1 LRYILFL
8 LLSIHLFAVDAS
20 LKIETDVEHRTR
32 MAVEDGSSTSNNKF
46 FNILL
51 SDLKI
56 SGHFLADGKHH
67 RGEVNSNFISP
78 SLKSKEYVLK
88 YALAQGSGTKL
99 VARLLK
105 ASNGKEVFK
114 KTYTIPSLN
123 KAPFLA
129 HKLISDVNDVL
140 KYPSISWINRYVVY
154 SRYTSAKQS
163 EIILADYSFNYQ
175 KVIIRGGLNLFPKW
189 ADAKQKSFYYTSYAG
204 VIPTLYKLN
213 IYSGSKR
220 KIASSEGMI
229 VCSDVKRNG
238 SKILVTMAPNA
249 QADIYEVSASGG
261 GQRRVTSFNGIDVN
275 GKYVDDENRIVFVSN
290 RLGYPNIF
298 KKSISGSGVSQVV
311 YHGRN
316 NNAVDAFGSKIVYS
330 SRESHNSFG
339 NNTFNLYLT
348 SSKRSGTRPLTT
360 TGTNQFPHFS
370 TDGSVI
376 QYIKHRGGSSSIGY
390 INLKSKQSLL
400 FPLGGKKIQSL
411 DW

>member
-1 LRYILFL
+1 MRYIIFL
-8 LLSIHLFAVDAS
+8 LLSLHLFAFDAS
-20 LKIETDVEHRTR
+20 LKIETDVEHRSR
-32 MAVEDGSSTSNNKF
+32 IAVEDGSSVTNNTF
-46 FNILL
+46 FNMLL
-51 SDLKI
+51 SDLKL
-56 SGHFLADGKHH
+56 SGHFLADAKHYK
-67 RGEVNSNFISP
+67 GEVTSNFISP
-78 SLKSKEYVLK
+78 ALKSKEYVLK

-99 VARLLK
+99 VARLFK

-114 KTYTIPSLN
+114 KTYTIPSLS

-129 HKLISDVNDVL
+129 HKLVSDVNDVL
-140 KYPSISWINRYVVY
+140 KYPSISWINRYVVFA
-154 SRYTSAKQS
+154 RYTSAKQS
-163 EIILADYSFNYQ
+163 EIILADYSFHYQ

-189 ADAKQKSFYYTSYAG
+189 ADAKQQSFYYTSYAG

-238 SKILVTMAPNA
+238 SKILVTMAPDA
-249 QADIYEVSASGG
+249 QADIYEMSASGG
-261 GQRRVTSFNGIDVN
+261 GKKRITSFNGIDVN
-275 GKYVDDENRIVFVSN
+275 GKYVDDENRIVFISN
-290 RLGYPNIF
+290 RLGYANVF

-330 SRESHNSFG
+330 SRVSNKSFG

-348 SSKRSGTRPLTT
+348 SSQSSGTRPLTT

-376 QYIKHRGGSSSIGY
+376 QYIKHRGNSSSIGY

-400 FPLGGKKIQSL
+400 FPLGGRKIQSL